1 MNITHGELYQKLK
14 DMNKGEVQ
22 CQIATFVSLEKATS
36 SITVQLPSGLK
47 IPGIRLKASVDKKV
61 DYYSII
67 VPRAKSTV
75 LIGQIGSSAEA
86 GEYYLISCDEFEK
99 VEMKADKMM
108 FKVDKNGVELNY
120 NAGMSTV
127 KLNKDG
133 KLLIEKGAFNLHDVL
148 KELVDALKSMKVIVV
163 GTAGQIPL
171 TITQA
176 GTHPSSILDFT
187 TVWAKLDDILTNG
200 ETV

>member
-1 MNITHGELYQKLK
+1 MVSHSEIFQKLK
-14 DMNKGEVQ
+14 SLHKQDVQ
-22 CQIATFVSLEKATS
+22 CMVATFVSYEKATS
-36 SITVQLPSGLK
+36 TITVQLPNGLK

-127 KLNKDG
+127 KLDKDG

-148 KELVDALKSMKVIVV
+148 KELLDSLKSMKVLVI

-176 GTHPSSILDFT
+176 GTHPSSISDFA